1 MRRLILLLC
10 VGFAWDPAAAVAG
23 KKDKKPK
30 HEAEASV
37 EVHAGPVDVKFRFL
51 GPEREHART
60 FFVEQHG
67 RGKCPPGLAKKK
79 NGCLPPGQARKR
91 YLVGHPLPAA
101 VVVLPLPP
109 ALEIRLGRPPVG
121 FRYGIADG
129 DLVKLEAATARVVDV
144 IVGLVN

>member
-10 VGFAWDPAAAVAG
+10 LGLAWDPAAVLAG
-23 KKDKKPK
+23 KKNKKPK
-30 HEAEASV
+30 GEARAGV
-37 EVHAGPVDVKFRFL
+37 EVHAGQVDITLRFL
-51 GPEREHART
+51 APERDHVRT

-91 YLVGHPLPAA
+91 YLVGRALPAA

-121 FRYGIADG
+121 FRYGIVDG
-129 DLVKLEAATARVVDV
+129 DLVKLAVGTSLV
-144 IVGLVN
+144 IDAIEGLVN